1 MKQPIFIS
9 GLRKSGTSMVKN
21 LLDNHPALFIFPPN
35 EFHFFT
41 FTHYYN
47 LGRKPK
53 HKNIRKKP
61 MPEVIEQVCE
71 SKWFNP
77 WKRLTNVDW
86 DEFVD
91 IEQLH
96 ALIKASP
103 AASYR
108 ELFIDIARAMAT
120 ATTAFDGNLESHRF
134 TCKGVQ
140 QEEFF
145 PELREWFPDLKMIY
159 VLRNP
164 YAQLNSA
171 INNMRHG
178 RKGFEEKLRVGVN
191 VSNLDTSFKYPY
203 LGPRLRQMRVS
214 YYFMRRYAELCPS
227 SFYIL
232 KFDDL
237 LLDTDGHVAG
247 TAKLLPGAIGTLG
260 TPASR
265 VDVTGPGGIGARSS
279 EDWVFLLHPAT
290 RAALNSHAAGRVVIL
305 ISPRAQWQR
314 VMSAIDLIVR
324 RARVLLGRAR
334 FRGGDAP
341 AGRVASRARARR
353 LPSTWTARGRTWWPR
368 RRWTGCLW
376 PGGSR
381 GYA

>member
-21 LLDNHPALFIFPPN
+21 LLDNHPALFMFPPN

-53 HKNIRKKP
+53 HKKIRKKP

-96 ALIKASP
+96 ALIKASR

-232 KFDDL
+232 KYDDL
-237 LLDTDGHVAG
+237 LLDTEGAMRRLCDFLELEFHEN
-247 TAKLLPGAIGTLG
+247 LLEVTVCGKPIRQMGWSVSQHKDNKISQAPLSAWRKQMSPLAVRLVGRYFTDVLQDYG
-260 TPASR
+260 FEVVESR
-265 VDVTGPGGIGARSS
+265 APRWRKFDPS
-279 EDWVFLLHPAT
+279 EDLYCYIYNRLLFTKPV
-290 RAALNSHAAGRVVIL
+290 RKL
-305 ISPRAQWQR
+305 I
-314 VMSAIDLIVR
+314 
-324 RARVLLGRAR
+324 
-334 FRGGDAP
+334 
-341 AGRVASRARARR
+341 
-353 LPSTWTARGRTWWPR
+353 
-368 RRWTGCLW
+368 
-376 PGGSR
+376 
-381 GYA
+381 